1 MINPLERIVGL
12 WAAVT
17 GVSLTFAFVSIYRR
31 RRYLYVLFLGLAALV
46 WSVNLLGGGR
56 VSTPA
61 WIPRT
66 LFAVALFLMFRDSVH
81 RYRETYQRITEE
93 KRRQR

>member
-1 MINPLERIVGL
+1 MITPLERIVGL

-61 WIPRT
+61 WITWT
-66 LFAVALFLMFRDSVH
+66 LFALGLFLMFRDSVR

-93 KRRQR
+93 KRRRR